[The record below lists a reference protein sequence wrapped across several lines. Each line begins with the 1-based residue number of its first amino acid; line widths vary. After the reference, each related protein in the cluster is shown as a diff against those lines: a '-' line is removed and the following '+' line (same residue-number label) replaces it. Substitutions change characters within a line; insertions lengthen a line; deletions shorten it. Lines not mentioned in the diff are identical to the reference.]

1 MRSLKKI
8 ALVCMMVMCFC
19 ILCSVKVSAIGLEEK
34 LSIYDGSTLIDGDY
48 AEDTET
54 ILTRG
59 NLLSSG
65 MSTVQDKGSR
75 VVAVGGT
82 TTCHQTCD
90 KVICNLYL
98 EQLDD
103 DGNWYTYKFW
113 NLYTTNAASYSPSKT
128 VSVEGGHWYRARGAH
143 SAIKSGTTESVTTTT
158 DGIYIS

>member
-1 MRSLKKI
+1 MKSLKRL
-8 ALVCMMVMCFC
+8 ALVCMLAMSFC
-19 ILCSVKVSAIGLEEK
+19 LLCSVKVSAIGLEEK

-59 NLLSSG
+59 NLLSNGVS
-65 MSTVQDKGSR
+65 SIHNQGSR
-75 VVAVGGT
+75 VVTVAGT
-82 TTCHQTCD
+82 TSCHQTCD

-103 DGNWYTYKFW
+103 NGNWYTYKYW
-113 NLYTTNAASYSPSKT
+113 QCYTTNAASYSPTKT
-128 VSVEGGHWYRARGAH
+128 YSVEGGHWYRARGAH
-143 SAIKSGTTESVTTTT
+143 SAVKSGTTESVGTTT